1 MRRSLI
7 EKKIYKLIREGI
19 SEYHLIDNGDK
30 ILVGLSG
37 GKDSLALV
45 DFLSKI
51 KHLFENLEY
60 YALHV
65 RVDGIDYKSDE
76 NYLRDFCMSRGFHFI
91 SKNIS
96 FEADRDL
103 NRTPCFLC
111 SWNRR
116 KTLFET
122 AQELGCH
129 KLALGHHQDDILQT
143 ALMNLAFNGSFS
155 TMPAYLQMRKMPI
168 TIIRP
173 LCQVPESLLSD
184 WAVFQSYQS
193 LVKVCP
199 FDKDSQRFKS
209 KEMIK
214 VLQNFNSE
222 FKSNLWHALK
232 KENKLVEK

>member
-116 KTLFET
+116 KILFET

-155 TMPAYLQMRKMPI
+155 TMPAYLQMRKMEKQKKLQSREHPMNGD
-168 TIIRP
+168 TPTVSNAGKKLAYPSGCTVPFSRNCKVYPGKKPGSFLNSTWKRP
-173 LCQVPESLLSD
+173 GSLH
-184 WAVFQSYQS
+184 
-193 LVKVCP
+193 
-199 FDKDSQRFKS
+199 RT
-209 KEMIK
+209 M
-214 VLQNFNSE
+214 
-222 FKSNLWHALK
+222 
-232 KENKLVEK
+232 